1 MNDVKTLYPEHRI
14 SPVALHASAA
24 LNHVA
29 AASPAFARVLEIGC
43 GAGEALIAHARA
55 WPNSIALGI
64 DLDEAR
70 IGEGQQQIQASGLT
84 NIELFAAG
92 LGDLLA
98 VSPGEFDYIIIHG
111 RFSHTDDDTR
121 DALLRWCRQ
130 HLSAQGIIAYHAVV
144 LSDNDDETTLRNA
157 LAFHS
162 ARAANEAEQLNCARA
177 MLGYLAMTL
186 PDGALKTRVLAAEAL
201 DDASL
206 MQRYLADDTAARNYT
221 DFAREIHALDLA
233 CIGDALPQTDLAA
246 CYGERQ
252 QQLHAMI
259 AGQSDRH
266 SARQYLDF
274 AVNRRERF
282 TMLCARDAAEPSFV
296 PDLAML
302 ESLHWAGNF
311 TRVFT
316 INGKVVSGH
325 ISQSGVPVRTE
336 NPVTLQILDVLAGA
350 WPMSLSVEQ
359 LIFNCRLPERP
370 GDDTRKQVLESLRDL
385 FLNNL
390 DGLFWSAVPGPYNL
404 AENDVLAPVVP
415 LPVADEESRVLN
427 LWSEAVTVT
436 PAHWRWLRD
445 GMRTT
450 DDDAWASFTALRI
463 RGVLQGTP
471 LAWKNAIQPFLR
483 TGNVAWLKQCLNTL
497 LLLSVSERRG
507 GLLQSEANMDADSQT
522 DSSEMDAVYEEANRL
537 IGKGMA
543 KEAREYTRE
552 LLAQAPQNMHIL
564 RCYSHTCVLTCAWDE
579 ALEALCRLMGYYFS
593 SLDIYDDL
601 ATALHETLDLFNA
614 LKIMR
619 SLLRLDEK
627 NGGFWNS
634 LGTLYHAR
642 GDMTLAEK
650 CVREAFRFQPR
661 NPRYL
666 AMMGVVLSDNQKL
679 DEARYFLEKSL
690 ELAPEDF
697 DCFTSL
703 LFVLTHDNR
712 VSAQELLAK
721 HRDYGER
728 VTAYAERLAL
738 NLPLNNEKDPH
749 RKLRVG
755 FVSGDLRTH
764 PVSNFL
770 LPFWESFDRTQFELV
785 GYNAAPMHDEVTDH
799 LRAGAVLWRD
809 AYQLSDRE
817 LARQINDDGVDILI
831 DLSGHTTWTRLP
843 MFALRPAPLQ
853 MTWIG
858 YPGTTGVPAMDYRLL
873 SSTLASPPGL
883 AEQFTEQILWVPM
896 RKIFEPHPQSPDV
909 NPLPALRNG
918 HLTFASFNRPKK
930 INDEVLELWAQILV
944 REPGARLLM
953 GFMADDEMIAMMTR
967 RLTHFGARPEQLI
980 FRTRTGLIEYLE
992 YHHHIDILLDAF
1004 PYTGG
1009 TTTNHGAWMGVP
1021 TLTLCGETMA
1031 GRQGVETMNGYGL
1044 PEFVANDKADY
1055 VEKALS
1061 WQGRF
1066 EELNAIRLS
1075 MRSRIPTNN
1084 ADGFRVAETFE
1095 KGLRE
1100 AWKIYCT
1107 GEAPRSFFVEE

>member
-98 VSPGEFDYIIIHG
+98 VSPGEFDYIIIHR

-130 HLSAQGIIAYHAVV
+130 HLSTQGMIAYHAVA
-144 LSDNDDETTLRNA
+144 LSDNDDDATLRDA

-162 ARAANEAEQLNCARA
+162 QRAATHNEKLASARA

-221 DFAREIHALDLA
+221 DFAREMQALGLA

-316 INGKVVSGH
+316 INGNVVSGH

-415 LPVADEESRVLN
+415 LPVADEETRVLN
-427 LWSEAVTVT
+427 LWGEAVTVA
-436 PAHWRWLRD
+436 PAH
-445 GMRTT
+445 
-450 DDDAWASFTALRI
+450 
-463 RGVLQGTP
+463 
-471 LAWKNAIQPFLR
+471 
-483 TGNVAWLKQCLNTL
+483 
-497 LLLSVSERRG
+497 
-507 GLLQSEANMDADSQT
+507 
-522 DSSEMDAVYEEANRL
+522 
-537 IGKGMA
+537 
-543 KEAREYTRE
+543 
-552 LLAQAPQNMHIL
+552 
-564 RCYSHTCVLTCAWDE
+564 
-579 ALEALCRLMGYYFS
+579 
-593 SLDIYDDL
+593 
-601 ATALHETLDLFNA
+601 
-614 LKIMR
+614 
-619 SLLRLDEK
+619 
-627 NGGFWNS
+627 
-634 LGTLYHAR
+634 
-642 GDMTLAEK
+642 
-650 CVREAFRFQPR
+650 
-661 NPRYL
+661 
-666 AMMGVVLSDNQKL
+666 
-679 DEARYFLEKSL
+679 
-690 ELAPEDF
+690 
-697 DCFTSL
+697 
-703 LFVLTHDNR
+703 
-712 VSAQELLAK
+712 
-721 HRDYGER
+721 
-728 VTAYAERLAL
+728 
-738 NLPLNNEKDPH
+738 
-749 RKLRVG
+749 
-755 FVSGDLRTH
+755 
-764 PVSNFL
+764 
-770 LPFWESFDRTQFELV
+770 
-785 GYNAAPMHDEVTDH
+785 
-799 LRAGAVLWRD
+799 
-809 AYQLSDRE
+809 
-817 LARQINDDGVDILI
+817 
-831 DLSGHTTWTRLP
+831 
-843 MFALRPAPLQ
+843 
-853 MTWIG
+853 
-858 YPGTTGVPAMDYRLL
+858 
-873 SSTLASPPGL
+873 
-883 AEQFTEQILWVPM
+883 
-896 RKIFEPHPQSPDV
+896 
-909 NPLPALRNG
+909 
-918 HLTFASFNRPKK
+918 
-930 INDEVLELWAQILV
+930 
-944 REPGARLLM
+944 
-953 GFMADDEMIAMMTR
+953 
-967 RLTHFGARPEQLI
+967 
-980 FRTRTGLIEYLE
+980 
-992 YHHHIDILLDAF
+992 
-1004 PYTGG
+1004 
-1009 TTTNHGAWMGVP
+1009 
-1021 TLTLCGETMA
+1021 
-1031 GRQGVETMNGYGL
+1031 
-1044 PEFVANDKADY
+1044 
-1055 VEKALS
+1055 
-1061 WQGRF
+1061 
-1066 EELNAIRLS
+1066 
-1075 MRSRIPTNN
+1075 
-1084 ADGFRVAETFE
+1084 
-1095 KGLRE
+1095 
-1100 AWKIYCT
+1100 
-1107 GEAPRSFFVEE
+1107 

>member
-14 SPVALHASAA
+14 SPLALHASAA

-29 AASPAFARVLEIGC
+29 AVLPAFARVLEIGC

-130 HLSAQGIIAYHAVV
+130 HLSAQGMIAYH
-144 LSDNDDETTLRNA
+144 TTLAEYDDDATLRDA

-162 ARAANEAEQLNCARA
+162 QRAANEAEQLNCARA

-186 PDGALKTRVLAAEAL
+186 PDGALKVQVLAAEAL

-206 MQRYLADDTAARNYT
+206 MQRYLADDTAARNYS
-221 DFAREIHALDLA
+221 DFAREMQALDLA
-233 CIGDALPQTDLAA
+233 CIGDALPQTELAA
-246 CYGERQ
+246 SWGERQ

-296 PDLAML
+296 PDLAIL

-316 INGKVVSGH
+316 INGNVVSGH

-390 DGLFWSAVPGPYNL
+390 DGLFWSAMPGPYNL

-415 LPVADEESRVLN
+415 LPVTDEESHVLN
-427 LWSEAVTVT
+427 LWGEAVTVA

-463 RGVLQGTP
+463 RGVLNGSP

-507 GLLQSEANMDADSQT
+507 GLLQSETNMDADSQT

-537 IGKGMA
+537 IVKGMA

-552 LLAQAPQNMHIL
+552 LLAQDPQNMHIL
-564 RCYSHTCVLTCAWDE
+564 RCYSRTCVLTGAWDE
-579 ALEALCRLMGYYFS
+579 ALDALCRLMGHYFS
-593 SLDIYDDL
+593 SLDIYYDL
-601 ATALHETLDLFNA
+601 ATALQKTLDHFNA
-614 LKIMR
+614 KKVVQG
-619 SLLRLDEK
+619 LLRLDEK
-627 NGGFWNS
+627 NAGFWNS

-650 CVREAFRFQPR
+650 CAREAFRFQPR

-690 ELAPEDF
+690 ELSPEDF

-728 VTAYAERLAL
+728 VR
-738 NLPLNNEKDPH
+738 
-749 RKLRVG
+749 
-755 FVSGDLRTH
+755 RT
-764 PVSNFL
+764 P
-770 LPFWESFDRTQFELV
+770 
-785 GYNAAPMHDEVTDH
+785 NA
-799 LRAGAVLWRD
+799 
-809 AYQLSDRE
+809 
-817 LARQINDDGVDILI
+817 
-831 DLSGHTTWTRLP
+831 
-843 MFALRPAPLQ
+843 
-853 MTWIG
+853 
-858 YPGTTGVPAMDYRLL
+858 
-873 SSTLASPPGL
+873 
-883 AEQFTEQILWVPM
+883 
-896 RKIFEPHPQSPDV
+896 
-909 NPLPALRNG
+909 
-918 HLTFASFNRPKK
+918 
-930 INDEVLELWAQILV
+930 
-944 REPGARLLM
+944 
-953 GFMADDEMIAMMTR
+953 
-967 RLTHFGARPEQLI
+967 
-980 FRTRTGLIEYLE
+980 
-992 YHHHIDILLDAF
+992 
-1004 PYTGG
+1004 
-1009 TTTNHGAWMGVP
+1009 
-1021 TLTLCGETMA
+1021 
-1031 GRQGVETMNGYGL
+1031 
-1044 PEFVANDKADY
+1044 
-1055 VEKALS
+1055 
-1061 WQGRF
+1061 
-1066 EELNAIRLS
+1066 
-1075 MRSRIPTNN
+1075 
-1084 ADGFRVAETFE
+1084 
-1095 KGLRE
+1095 
-1100 AWKIYCT
+1100 
-1107 GEAPRSFFVEE
+1107 